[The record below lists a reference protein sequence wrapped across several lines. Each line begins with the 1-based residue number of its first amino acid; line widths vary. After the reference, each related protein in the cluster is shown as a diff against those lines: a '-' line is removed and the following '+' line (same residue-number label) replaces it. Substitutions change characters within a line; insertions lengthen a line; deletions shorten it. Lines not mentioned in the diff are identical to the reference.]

1 MSSING
7 VGGSAAYQFAQKT
20 PGAQASKPASDPDH
34 DGDNDA
40 GVSKAQ
46 ESAEQALSQS
56 IRTASGAIDTRA

>member
-7 VGGSAAYQFAQKT
+7 VGGSAAYQYAQK
-20 PGAQASKPASDPDH
+20 PAVAQPASDPDH

-46 ESAEQALSQS
+46 EAAEQTRAQS
-56 IRTASGAIDTRA
+56 IRTAAGGIDTQA

>member
-7 VGGSAAYQFAQKT
+7 VGGSAAYESARKAT
-20 PGAQASKPASDPDH
+20 TAQAARPSDPDH

-46 ESAEQALSQS
+46 EAAEQSRTQS
-56 IRTASGAIDTRA
+56 IRTASGGIDTQA

>member
-7 VGGSAAYQFAQKT
+7 VGGSAAYQFAQKA
-20 PGAQASKPASDPDH
+20 GAPASKPVSDPDH

-46 ESAEQALSQS
+46 EAAEQASSRS
-56 IRTASGAIDTRA
+56 IRTATGGIDTQA